1 MEYIYLLRTRAS
13 VNIDENVYKIGKT
26 KNSNKRFGGYMKG
39 HEIYLMVKVK
49 DVDRKEDIIKSEFV
63 KYYKLRRDY
72 GKEYFEGDIYKMIE
86 KIIEIVRE
94 DKMID
99 EKKLEKDIYKKYLEE
114 CTEESDKNIHTKTLY
129 EDFKRWYEENYDNDE
144 ISNRRF
150 VKEIRKYV
158 NVEKNVKVDDYSTV
172 GVKKLSIKG

>member
-49 DVDRKEDIIKSEFV
+49 DVDRKEDIIKSEFG

-86 KIIEIVRE
+86 KIIEIVRV
-94 DKMID
+94 DGMVD
-99 EKKLEKDIYKKYLEE
+99 EKKLEKDIYKKYLDE

-129 EDFKRWYEENYDNDE
+129 EDFKRWYEENYDNKE

-150 VKEIRKYV
+150 VKGIRKYV
-158 NVEKNVKVDDYSTV
+158 NVEKNVKVDYYSTV